1 MKRFLKFN
9 FLVAMTL
16 IATVGCCEKDNLD
29 KATLSPPSWI
39 QGEWEWDH
47 ISDVIYFKFPSNDI
61 TITTATLQ
69 SSDNTLIFSDAIK
82 KGIASIK
89 ETINTNTIY
98 EVALTT
104 QSENYTY
111 NFRKG
116 DGTYIDFAL
125 NSDVYTKLPKK

>member
-1 MKRFLKFN
+1 MNRFLKFN
-9 FLVAMTL
+9 FLVAMAL
-16 IATVGCCEKDNLD
+16 IATLGSCEKDNLN
-29 KATLSPPSWI
+29 KATFSPPPWI

-47 ISDVIYFKFPSNDI
+47 TSDVIYFNFTSNDVFI
-61 TITTATLQ
+61 TNATLQ
-69 SSDNTLIFSDAIK
+69 SSDSTLIFSDAIK

-104 QSENYTY
+104 QLENYTY
-111 NFRKG
+111 SFKKG

-125 NSDVYTKLPKK
+125 NGDVYTKLPKK